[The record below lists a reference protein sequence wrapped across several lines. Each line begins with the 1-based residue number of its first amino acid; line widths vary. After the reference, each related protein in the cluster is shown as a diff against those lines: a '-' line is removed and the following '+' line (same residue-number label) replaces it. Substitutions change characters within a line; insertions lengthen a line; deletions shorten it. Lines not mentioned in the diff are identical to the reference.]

1 MSQRLWVFFPHTDSS
16 WIIPVVEIILSL
28 QTSQIHRNFV
38 DYSVRSL
45 PKGNAGKMAQAV
57 RFCPSL
63 DSTLSKTRDKFGMY
77 CSRQRKH
84 SDVINYLPL
93 EIQMNLNIFNSIL
106 IIYSATQFQLEV
118 QHIF

>member
-1 MSQRLWVFFPHTDSS
+1 MGFFSHIDSS
-16 WIIPVVEIILSL
+16 WIIPAVEIILSL
-28 QTSQIHRNFV
+28 QTSQIHRNVV
-38 DYSVRSL
+38 DCSVRPL
-45 PKGNAGKMAQAV
+45 PKGNAGKMAQTA

-93 EIQMNLNIFNSIL
+93 EIQMNLKIFNSIS

-118 QHIF
+118 QHLF